1 MAYDPKK
8 TRAKQK
14 DVEAVIDEIFDEEK
28 LKEAKKSVKKPIAKE
43 NDAEIIDIK
52 DLQEQ
57 KVLDDI
63 SKEADAPLYMQP
75 QVWVTLAA
83 SAIVTLFII
92 RRRRK

>member
-14 DVEAVIDEIFDEEK
+14 DVEAVIDEIVDEEK